1 MRGTQHPTGTNPA
14 KSAPS
19 APPATDTDR
28 IPHAPTAVRTPC
40 ADADPDLWFAERPA
54 ELNLAKALCAHCPIK
69 AACLAGALRRGE
81 PWGVWGGEIVQQGVV
96 LAYKRGRG
104 RPSNADRRL
113 GLVTR
118 VADAEAEGD
127 DAAGAV
133 GLGTGRRGSRRRA
146 RRPVAV
152 VAATAVGLEP
162 DIRDRGD
169 GGGVLGGAA
178 GVTRPDTAGTFHSRS
193 A

>member
-1 MRGTQHPTGTNPA
+1 MRGTDKQRTVHRLHGAPTGA
-14 KSAPS
+14 
-19 APPATDTDR
+19 DTVSETSGPDL
-28 IPHAPTAVRTPC
+28 AMPC

-54 ELNLAKALCAHCPIK
+54 QLALAKALCAHCPIK
-69 AACLAGALRRGE
+69 AACLAGALDRQE

-118 VADAEAEGD
+118 VADRAEST
-127 DAAGAV
+127 AGRA
-133 GLGTGRRGSRRRA
+133 TGARA
-146 RRPVAV
+146 RH
-152 VAATAVGLEP
+152 T
-162 DIRDRGD
+162 D
-169 GGGVLGGAA
+169 G
-178 GVTRPDTAGTFHSRS
+178 TAGPAALRSSADQPVTTPGRAGTCRSRS